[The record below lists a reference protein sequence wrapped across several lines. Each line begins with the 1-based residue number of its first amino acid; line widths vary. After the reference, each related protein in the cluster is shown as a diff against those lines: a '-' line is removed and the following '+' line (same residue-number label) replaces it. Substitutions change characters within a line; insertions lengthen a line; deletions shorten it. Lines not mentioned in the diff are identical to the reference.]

1 MNVRRC
7 VEPAIYNEDRLYE
20 EPIPEFSIEGERDT
34 SINTLLEI
42 NRSMDELELG
52 NNEPIEN
59 IENIQLQQTFGA
71 VGGVIG
77 DIIADSIPIPGGE
90 NVDADAIDPLT
101 DYASCIISKTEPL
114 EFHEVCDDSILQKVA
129 NQLEEIDEVVI
140 DDDLTFFVSK
150 EGFAKPL
157 QTTVDS
163 YVKQENDLISG
174 DIPYYNK
181 VNLKMN

>member
-20 EPIPEFSIEGERDT
+20 EPIPEFLIDGERD
-34 SINTLLEI
+34 NTLSEI

-52 NNEPIEN
+52 HNEPVEN

-71 VGGVIG
+71 VGGIIG
-77 DIIADSIPIPGGE
+77 DIIDDSIPIPGGE
-90 NVDADAIDPLT
+90 NVDADASADAIDPLT
-101 DYASCIISKTEPL
+101 DYASCIISKTELL
-114 EFHEVCDDSILQKVA
+114 EFDEVCDGSILQKVA

-150 EGFAKPL
+150 EFL
-157 QTTVDS
+157 C
-163 YVKQENDLISG
+163 
-174 DIPYYNK
+174 
-181 VNLKMN
+181 